1 MYSEVSSSS
10 ARNTSPTSPTPQ
22 SASMTRSTKKVSSS
36 LSCRY
41 CDRKFSRSNN
51 RTKHEM
57 YIHYHEVPTEY
68 RCIWKRC
75 SKPFKRKGDLARHI
89 REYHLDLHYRFE
101 CSCPSQGDPRLS
113 GGHSKSSS
121 DTNSRSRSRVPSG
134 EPLFYKREAGSAA
147 RLCGCDPQ
155 GIPVYPWHQNADPL
169 RRRAWDWDE
178 IFENWDMVQ
187 WASLSPELCGELEL
201 LVIQELA
208 RTVSVEEGEE
218 EEEEGPGMSENVLS
232 SENKQTNRKV
242 Q

>member
-1 MYSEVSSSS
+1 MS
-10 ARNTSPTSPTPQ
+10 
-22 SASMTRSTKKVSSS
+22 RSTKKVSSS

-57 YIHYHEVPTEY
+57 YIHYHQVHTEY
-68 RCIWKRC
+68 RCIWKHC
-75 SKPFKRKGDLARHI
+75 FKPFKRKGDLARHI

-101 CSCPSQGDPRLS
+101 CNCPSQGDPRLS
-113 GGHSKSSS
+113 GGHSRSSS
-121 DTNSRSRSRVPSG
+121 DTSSRARSRAPSG

-155 GIPVYPWHQNADPL
+155 GTPVYPWHQNADPL

-208 RTVSVEEGEE
+208 RTVSVGQGEE
-218 EEEEGPGMSENVLS
+218 EDEEGPV
-232 SENKQTNRKV
+232 
-242 Q
+242 